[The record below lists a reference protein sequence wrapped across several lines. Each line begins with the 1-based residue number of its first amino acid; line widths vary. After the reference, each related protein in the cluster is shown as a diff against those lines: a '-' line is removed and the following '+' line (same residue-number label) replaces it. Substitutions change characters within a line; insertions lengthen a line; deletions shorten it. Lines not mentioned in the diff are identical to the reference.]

1 MGQWSRVQSLQVP
14 ADRVHQVLQHPP
26 DLRVVELIMPVV
38 RPLSEAGDGG
48 PQLGLDPGQD
58 DPQPRGLSPGRQRD
72 LQQNTKDNI
81 QA

>member
-1 MGQWSRVQSLQVP
+1 MT
-14 ADRVHQVLQHPP
+14 
-26 DLRVVELIMPVV
+26 VV
-38 RPLSEAGDGG
+38 RPLPEAGDGG

>member
-1 MGQWSRVQSLQVP
+1 MRHNVWTNLLSW
-14 ADRVHQVLQHPP
+14 VHF
-26 DLRVVELIMPVV
+26 
-38 RPLSEAGDGG
+38 GG
-48 PQLGLDPGQD
+48 PAEEGD